1 MSFADLRLWPFP
13 LLFLST
19 PLNATA
25 DFHLSLDG
33 IAFGVDGGFAQVAV
47 FGCLE
52 RGELFIAKL
61 PLCS

>member
-1 MSFADLRLWPFP
+1 MSFADLRLLPFS

-25 DFHLSLDG
+25 DSHHCLNE

-47 FGCLE
+47 FECLE
-52 RGELFIAKL
+52 RGELFITKL